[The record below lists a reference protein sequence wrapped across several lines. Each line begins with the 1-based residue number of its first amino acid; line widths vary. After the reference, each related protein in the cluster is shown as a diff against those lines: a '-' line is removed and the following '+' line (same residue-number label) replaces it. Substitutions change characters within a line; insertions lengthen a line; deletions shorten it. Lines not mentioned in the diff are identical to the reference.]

1 MGILKRLYAGL
12 NFSLP
17 FQEEPWKKN
26 QLIEPLENFS
36 PLVSAGYKIYCP
48 QGKSIFNKSFVQLI
62 GLEVSPLKKIMGLT
76 QHLFLF
82 NSHFYSGNLYSIEH
96 GFL

>member
-1 MGILKRLYAGL
+1 MYKIILVVGILKRLYAGL

-62 GLEVSPLKKIMGLT
+62 GLEVSPLKKNHG
-76 QHLFLF
+76 F
-82 NSHFYSGNLYSIEH
+82 NSTLIFI
-96 GFL
+96 